1 MMRDDLTAC
10 RRLVD
15 EATGGDDMSE
25 DSGTEAVA
33 DSDSRSD
40 STTRSDSDSRSD
52 ATTPSDST
60 PRSDSMTRLVRVPTL
75 GSKLSVLAALL
86 ILVLAV
92 YFLLSPAQVHAKGGR
107 AFDCGT
113 AVSGPDTSF
122 AEGIC
127 GSANE
132 ARRAMAYASGAAAL
146 LVGVGGVVC
155 FGFQS
160 RRETARWTRSPD
172 DED

>member
-1 MMRDDLTAC
+1 MP
-10 RRLVD
+10 
-15 EATGGDDMSE
+15 E
-25 DSGTEAVA
+25 DSDVGPDVES
-33 DSDSRSD
+33 DPPSDSR
-40 STTRSDSDSRSD
+40 
-52 ATTPSDST
+52 
-60 PRSDSMTRLVRVPTL
+60 TRLVRVPTL

-86 ILVLAV
+86 LLVLAV
-92 YFLLSPAQVHAKGGR
+92 YFLLSPAQVRARGGR

-113 AVSGPDTSF
+113 AVSGPDTAF

-127 GSANE
+127 GSAND

-160 RRETARWTRSPD
+160 RRETARWIRSPD

>member
-1 MMRDDLTAC
+1 
-10 RRLVD
+10 
-15 EATGGDDMSE
+15 MSE
-25 DSGTEAVA
+25 DSRTGPVT

-40 STTRSDSDSRSD
+40 ST
-52 ATTPSDST
+52 
-60 PRSDSMTRLVRVPTL
+60 TRLVRVPTL

-86 ILVLAV
+86 LLVLAV
-92 YFLLSPAQVHAKGGR
+92 YFLLSPAQVRAKGGR

-113 AVSGPDTSF
+113 AVSGPATSF

-127 GSANE
+127 GGANE
-132 ARRAMAYASGAAAL
+132 ARRAKAYAGGAAAL

-160 RRETARWTRSPD
+160 RRETARLPAREMD
-172 DED
+172 AD